1 VGFITEKMLNTYER
15 ADSKALCDAIIE
27 GMQENKAKEIVLL
40 DLREI
45 PGAVCQF
52 FVICSGDSSTQVEGI
67 SSAVMRN
74 TRKELKEKPW
84 HTEGKTNSEWVLL
97 DYIDVVVH
105 IFYRETRSFYDL
117 EDLWADAIR
126 TDIPTLN

>member
-1 VGFITEKMLNTYER
+1 MGLITERMLNTSER
-15 ADSKALCDAIIE
+15 VDSKALCDAIID
-27 GMQENKAKEIVLL
+27 GMLENKAKEIVLL

-105 IFYRETRSFYDL
+105 IFYKETRSFYDL
-117 EDLWADAIR
+117 EDLWADAKR